1 MKFHCNVSF
10 FLRILNGSS
19 THSSSQNRPTIRS
32 DIISLDGCWEKVYQI
47 NEEKTI
53 SKPQILL
60 SICLVFTN
68 DLLLRIVKRQLID
81 VTATEI
87 NSLGF
92 QKLHN
97 QSKR

>member
-1 MKFHCNVSF
+1 MDAGKKF
-10 FLRILNGSS
+10 IKS
-19 THSSSQNRPTIRS
+19 T
-32 DIISLDGCWEKVYQI
+32 K
-47 NEEKTI
+47 KKI

-60 SICLVFTN
+60 LICLVFTN

-87 NSLGF
+87 NSLGS